1 MGVRGK
7 QAWWG
12 RWLTFAGLISFT
24 FSSAILPQGFMHASL
39 GSGAPF
45 ALCPSDTASNTW
57 LQLIAPKEKSQSL
70 MPVMAH
76 DRHVPDSEGH
86 HTSHTGSAPDSNAL
100 SCEISST
107 FKHFI
112 LALSVV
118 STLPTRIP
126 RIEGVDLQT
135 ILTSARWIGPLA
147 RSPPL
152 THLSRL
158 QTSQRFPLIG

>member
-1 MGVRGK
+1 MRCK
-7 QAWWG
+7 QGLWVTG
-12 RWLTFAGLISFT
+12 LVFAGLISFT
-24 FSSAILPQGFMHASL
+24 LSLAILPQGFMHTSL
-39 GSGAPF
+39 GSGSPF
-45 ALCPSDTASNTW
+45 ALCPSDPGSNSW
-57 LQLIAPKEKSQSL
+57 LQLVADTQPDHSL
-70 MPVMAH
+70 MKAMAH
-76 DRHVPDSEGH
+76 DSHVPMSEGH
-86 HTSHTGSAPDSNAL
+86 HSSHTDSASDTL
-100 SCEISST
+100 SCEITST
-107 FKHFI
+107 FKYFI

-126 RIEGVDLQT
+126 KIKGVDLQT